1 MDYLQKIQF
10 AANSYYNR
18 GLEMAK
24 ERDLSGAAL
33 YLKRALQFNKYHT
46 DARNLLGLI
55 FYEMGETSD
64 ALTQWVISINL
75 QPENN
80 RADHYLDEVQRKP
93 GQLEIASQMVKKFNQ
108 ALFYAQNDSDDQG
121 GSDDLAV
128 LQLKRIVEEKPNFV
142 KAHLLLALLYM
153 EHGDH
158 TKAGK
163 SLFKVLQ
170 IDKTNQKA
178 QRYMEYV
185 KSRTGKADVEKRKM
199 KNAFSHREMQDD
211 DVILPPTYKENTGWQ
226 SIINIAIGLFLG
238 AVLVVFMVMPA
249 RERSLNYEHN
259 QEMRAYADK
268 LNLAN
273 QKADSLQ
280 KEADQYRQEKEAA
293 EENLSSL
300 MGDSDSTLSQYGT
313 MVQIL
318 NAWRK
323 GDIQTAVQL
332 YIGLDQSKI
341 TDESMAGVLGELQAE
356 MNASAPAVLESLGA
370 QSTAAGDYDT
380 ALHYYEKYMEINDK
394 NPQIIF
400 NMAMIYKT
408 KGDEETADQ
417 LFGQVIMNFADS
429 PLAESAR
436 AERGY

>member
-1 MDYLQKIQF
+1 M
-10 AANSYYNR
+10 
-18 GLEMAK
+18 
-24 ERDLSGAAL
+24 
-33 YLKRALQFNKYHT
+33 
-46 DARNLLGLI
+46 
-55 FYEMGETSD
+55 
-64 ALTQWVISINL
+64 
-75 QPENN
+75 
-80 RADHYLDEVQRKP
+80 
-93 GQLEIASQMVKKFNQ
+93 
-108 ALFYAQNDSDDQG
+108 
-121 GSDDLAV
+121 
-128 LQLKRIVEEKPNFV
+128 EEKPNFV

-153 EHGDH
+153 EHGDY

-226 SIINIAIGLFLG
+226 SIINIAIGLVLG

>member
-75 QPENN
+75 Q
-80 RADHYLDEVQRKP
+80 
-93 GQLEIASQMVKKFNQ
+93 LEIASQTIKKYNQ
-108 ALFYAQNDSDDQG
+108 ALFHAQG

>member
-1 MDYLQKIQF
+1 MDEMQKIQY

-24 ERDLSGAAL
+24 ERNLSGAARF
-33 YLKRALQFNKYHT
+33 LKRALQFNKYHT

-64 ALTQWVISINL
+64 ALIQWVISINL
-75 QPENN
+75 QPDGN
-80 RADHYLDEVQRKP
+80 RADYYLDEVQRKP
-93 GQLEIASQMVKKFNQ
+93 GQLEIASQTIKKYNQ
-108 ALFYAQNDSDDQG
+108 ALFHAQG

-128 LQLKRIVEEKPNFV
+128 LQLKRIVDEKPNFV

-153 EHGDH
+153 EHGDY

-170 IDKTNQKA
+170 IDNNNEKA
-178 QRYMEYV
+178 TRYMEYV
-185 KSRTGKADVEKRKM
+185 KSRTGKAEVEKRKM

-226 SIINIAIGLFLG
+226 SIINIAIGLVLG

>member
-75 QPENN
+75 QPEKNL
-80 RADHYLDEVQRKP
+80 ADHYLDEVQRKP
-93 GQLEIASQMVKKFNQ
+93 GQLEIASQTIKKYNQ
-108 ALFYAQNDSDDQG
+108 ALFHAQG

-153 EHGDH
+153 EHGDY

-226 SIINIAIGLFLG
+226 SIINIAIGLVLG

-280 KEADQYRQEKEAA
+280 EEADQYRQEKEVA
-293 EENLSSL
+293 EENLNSL

-313 MVQIL
+313 MVQIV

-323 GDIQTAVQL
+323 GDIQTAVGL

-429 PLAESAR
+429 PLAETAR

>member
-75 QPENN
+75 QPEKNL
-80 RADHYLDEVQRKP
+80 ADHYLDEVQRKP
-93 GQLEIASQMVKKFNQ
+93 GQLEIASQTIKKYNQ
-108 ALFYAQNDSDDQG
+108 ALFHAQG
-121 GSDDLAV
+121 GSADLAV

-153 EHGDH
+153 EHGDY

-226 SIINIAIGLFLG
+226 SIINIAIGLVLG

-280 KEADQYRQEKEAA
+280 EEADQYRQEKEAA
-293 EENLSSL
+293 EENLNSL

-323 GDIQTAVQL
+323 GDIQTAVEL

-429 PLAESAR
+429 PLAETAR

>member
-10 AANSYYNR
+10 ASNSYYNR
-18 GLEMAK
+18 GLEMAR
-24 ERDLSGAAL
+24 ERDLSGAAE

-64 ALTQWVISINL
+64 ALIQWVISINL
-75 QPENN
+75 QPDNN
-80 RADHYLDEVQRKP
+80 LADKYLDEVQRKP
-93 GQLEIASQMVKKFNQ
+93 GQLEIASQTIKKYNQ
-108 ALFYAQNDSDDQG
+108 ALIHAQN

-142 KAHLLLALLYM
+142 KAHLLLAVLYM
-153 EHGDH
+153 AHEDF

-163 SLFKVLQ
+163 SLYKVLQ
-170 IDKTNQKA
+170 IDRNNQKA
-178 QRYMEYV
+178 ERYMDYV

-226 SIINIAIGLFLG
+226 SIINIAIGLLLG
-238 AVLVVFMVMPA
+238 AVVVLFMVMPA

-259 QEMRAYADK
+259 QEMRSYADK
-268 LNLAN
+268 LNIAN
-273 QKADSLQ
+273 QEAARYQ
-280 KEADQYRQEKEAA
+280 KEAEQYQEEKAKA
-293 EENLSSL
+293 EENLNSL
-300 MGDSDSTLSQYGT
+300 IGDSGSTLVQYQT
-313 MVQIL
+313 LISIL
-318 NAWRK
+318 DALRK
-323 GDIQTAVQL
+323 GDPQTAVQL
-332 YIGLDQSKI
+332 YIDMDASKI
-341 TDESMAGVLGELQAE
+341 TEENMVNILAGVKAE
-356 MNASAPAVLESLGA
+356 MEVSAPAVLESLAA
-370 QSTAAGDYDT
+370 QSTSAGDYDA
-380 ALHYYEKYMEINDK
+380 ALHYYEKYMEINDR

-408 KGDEETADQ
+408 KGDEDTADQ
-417 LFGQVIMNFADS
+417 LFGQVIMNFSDS
-429 PLAESAR
+429 QLAEQAK

>member
-1 MDYLQKIQF
+1 MDYLHKIQF
-10 AANSYYNR
+10 AANSFYNR
-18 GLEMAK
+18 GLEMAR
-24 ERDLSGAAL
+24 ERDLSGAADS
-33 YLKRALQFNKYHT
+33 LKRALQLNKYHT

-64 ALTQWVISINL
+64 ALVQWVISINL
-75 QPENN
+75 QPDGNL
-80 RADHYLDEVQRKP
+80 ADHYLDEVQRKP
-93 GQLEIASQMVKKFNQ
+93 GQLEIASQTIKKYNQ
-108 ALFYAQNDSDDQG
+108 ALIHAQN

-128 LQLKRIVEEKPNFV
+128 LQLKRIVDEKPNFV

-153 EHGDH
+153 QHEDF

-163 SLFKVLQ
+163 SLYKVLQ
-170 IDKTNQKA
+170 IDKNNKKA

-185 KSRTGKADVEKRKM
+185 KARTGKADVEKRKM

-226 SIINIAIGLFLG
+226 SIINIAIGLMLG
-238 AVLVVFMVMPA
+238 AVMVLFMIMPA

-259 QEMRAYADK
+259 QEMRSYADK
-268 LNLAN
+268 LNIAN
-273 QKADSLQ
+273 Q
-280 KEADQYRQEKEAA
+280 EADKLRAEAEQYQEEKEKA
-293 EENLSSL
+293 EEDLNGLI
-300 MGDSDSTLSQYGT
+300 GDSGSTLVQYQT
-313 MVQIL
+313 LVSIL
-318 NAWRK
+318 DAYRK
-323 GDIQTAVQL
+323 GDVQTAVRL
-332 YIGLDQSKI
+332 YIDMDQEKI
-341 TDESMAGVLGELQAE
+341 TDENMVNVLNEIKADME
-356 MNASAPAVLESLGA
+356 TSAPAVLENLAA

-380 ALHYYEKYMEINDK
+380 AIHYYEKYMEINDR

-417 LFGQVIMNFADS
+417 LFGQVIMNFSDS
-429 PLAESAR
+429 ELAERAK